1 MASIGLG
8 VIAMILMG
16 QTQLPPAPNTSEFA
30 EFRAAWVATVANID
44 WPSKPGLSVAQQRAE
59 LDSIIETAAEL
70 NLNAIVLQ
78 VAPANCA
85 IFPSSFAPWTE
96 YLSGTQGRAPGPDW
110 DPLQYAIRRS
120 HEKGIELHAW
130 FNPFRSRHAT
140 AKSPQARGHIAS
152 RNPGINRV
160 YGNQQWLDPGDP
172 VAREHAIAFVI
183 DTVRRYDLDAVHI
196 DDYFYPYPI
205 RSGDREISF
214 PDKATFAAY
223 QHAGGKLGLAD
234 WRRNNVN
241 QFVQEFYRRV
251 KIAKPWVKV
260 GISPFGIYRP
270 GIPAGIRGMD
280 QYNVLYA
287 DPRLWLREGWL
298 DYFAPQLYWPIGQEG
313 QDFATLLSYWH
324 TENRRNRNI
333 WPGIYTSRLLPGG
346 TYRPDE
352 IHRQVALVRESK
364 PGTGVI
370 HFSFKALQQ
379 DAQGV
384 ASGLKSNLYAE
395 PALIPSSDWLG
406 RQPKAPILLSLERRG
421 TQGIQATL
429 KWENEPRWIAAA
441 AFSNGRWRLL
451 SSMQRAAPNTDWPVK
466 PADSHIAFAAVNRAN
481 QVSDWVIR
489 QIPR

>member
-1 MASIGLG
+1 
-8 VIAMILMG
+8 
-16 QTQLPPAPNTSEFA
+16 
-30 EFRAAWVATVANID
+30 
-44 WPSKPGLSVAQQRAE
+44 
-59 LDSIIETAAEL
+59 
-70 NLNAIVLQ
+70 
-78 VAPANCA
+78 
-85 IFPSSFAPWTE
+85 
-96 YLSGTQGRAPGPDW
+96 
-110 DPLQYAIRRS
+110 
-120 HEKGIELHAW
+120 
-130 FNPFRSRHAT
+130 
-140 AKSPQARGHIAS
+140 
-152 RNPGINRV
+152 
-160 YGNQQWLDPGDP
+160 
-172 VAREHAIAFVI
+172 
-183 DTVRRYDLDAVHI
+183 
-196 DDYFYPYPI
+196 
-205 RSGDREISF
+205 
-214 PDKATFAAY
+214 
-223 QHAGGKLGLAD
+223 
-234 WRRNNVN
+234 
-241 QFVQEFYRRV
+241 
-251 KIAKPWVKV
+251 
-260 GISPFGIYRP
+260 
-270 GIPAGIRGMD
+270 MD

-379 DAQGV
+379 NAQGV

-406 RQPKAPILLSLERRG
+406 RRPKAPILLSLERRG
-421 TQGIQATL
+421 THGIKATL
-429 KWENEPRWIAAA
+429 KWENEPRSIAAA

-451 SSMQRAAPNTDWPVK
+451 SSIQRAAPNTDWPVK